1 MSIFLTHREV
11 SEHMSISSVALMAR
25 KISKSYGRHV
35 VLREATFS
43 LSQGERVGMVGANG
57 AGKSTLLRILAGVEA
72 PDGGS
77 VMLGPSIELGY
88 LPQTPPIIPGQ
99 SVSDLLYASV
109 GQLRAMETRMRAL
122 EAAMAS
128 AEEPGLAAQLEE
140 YGQLATRFQERGG
153 YDLDHRIAA
162 TLAGLGLATL
172 PEERLMERL
181 SGGERARVGLAALL
195 LRSPDVLLL
204 DEPTSHLD
212 SAALVWLE
220 GYLSAY
226 PGAALIVSH
235 DRSLLNSAVTRILEV
250 DERERTLTSY
260 PGAYDAYIQTRTAA
274 RLRWEDEYARQQEE
288 IATLRARARDAAQAT
303 THPRPVTQTRYGKM
317 AYDAHGAA
325 AQRGASRSIR
335 NAEERLRRIEEHP
348 IAKPPKIMRFQQRFR
363 SEEIRTELIIRA
375 EGVSKR
381 LGGRDL
387 ARAIDLIVTPTTRF
401 TLVGPNGAGKTTLL
415 RLLLGLIAPD
425 SGVVR
430 VAPSARIGYLAQDPV
445 AHDPTRTVLEVY
457 REGFAGPDAGFIAG
471 LIGYGL
477 FQLDDAEK
485 LVGALSPGQRRK
497 LEIARL
503 LAERPT
509 VLALDE
515 PTNYVSLD
523 ILDTFEAAVTE
534 FPGPVIAV
542 SHDRYFIQRFG
553 ADTLEA
559 RDGRLIRR
567 SAEEYLALEAGGA
580 GQP

>member
-1 MSIFLTHREV
+1 M
-11 SEHMSISSVALMAR
+11 
-25 KISKSYGRHV
+25 
-35 VLREATFS
+35 VLREATLS
-43 LSQGERVGMVGANG
+43 LSRGERVGMVGANG

-72 PDGGS
+72 ADAGE
-77 VMLGPSIELGY
+77 VMPGPSVEVGY
-88 LPQTPPIIPGQ
+88 LAQTSPIIAGQ
-99 SVSDLLYASV
+99 SVDDALYQSV
-109 GQLRAMETRMRAL
+109 GQLRAMEARMRAL
-122 EAAMAS
+122 EAAMAQPENP
-128 AEEPGLAAQLEE
+128 ALDAQLEE
-140 YGQLATRFQERGG
+140 YGQLVTRFQARGG

-172 PEERLMERL
+172 PRERLMARL

-195 LRSPDVLLL
+195 LRQPDALLL

-212 SAALVWLE
+212 SAALAWLE

-226 PGAALIVSH
+226 TGAALIVSH
-235 DRSLLNSAVTRILEV
+235 DRQLLNKAVTRILEV

-260 PGAYDAYIQTRTAA
+260 PGAYDAYIQTKAAA
-274 RLRWEDEYARQQEE
+274 RLRWEEEYAHQQEE
-288 IATLRARARDAAQAT
+288 IAALRSRVREAAQST
-303 THPRPVTQTRYGKM
+303 THPKPVTQTRYGKM

-325 AQRGASRSIR
+325 AQRGASRNIR
-335 NAEERLRRIEEHP
+335 NAEERLRRIEDDP
-348 IAKPPKIMRFQQRFR
+348 IAKPPKLLRFHQRFR
-363 SEEIRTELIIRA
+363 SEEIRTELILRA

-387 ARAIDLIVTPTTRF
+387 AREIDLIVTPATRF

-415 RLLLGLIAPD
+415 RLLLGLIPPD
-425 SGVVR
+425 SGLVR
-430 VAPSARIGYLAQDPV
+430 VATTARIGYLAQEPV
-445 AHDPTRTVLEVY
+445 ALDPTRTVLEAY

-523 ILDTFEAAVTE
+523 ILDAFEAAVTD
-534 FPGPVIAV
+534 FPGPVLAV
-542 SHDRYFIQRFG
+542 SHDRYFIRRFG
-553 ADTLEA
+553 ADTLEL

-567 SAEEYLALEAGGA
+567 SAEQYLALEASGA
-580 GQP
+580 MSHL

>member
-1 MSIFLTHREV
+1 M
-11 SEHMSISSVALMAR
+11 
-25 KISKSYGRHV
+25 
-35 VLREATFS
+35 VLREATLS
-43 LSQGERVGMVGANG
+43 LSRGERVGMVGANG
-57 AGKSTLLRILAGVEA
+57 AGKSTLLRILAGIEA
-72 PDGGS
+72 ADAGE
-77 VMLGPSIELGY
+77 VMLGPSVEVGY
-88 LPQTPPIIPGQ
+88 LAQTPPIIAGQ
-99 SVSDLLYASV
+99 SVDDALYQSV
-109 GQLRAMETRMRAL
+109 GQLRAMEARMRAL
-122 EAAMAS
+122 EAAMAQPENP
-128 AEEPGLAAQLEE
+128 ALDAQLEE
-140 YGQLATRFQERGG
+140 YGQLVTRFQARGG

-172 PEERLMERL
+172 PRERLMARL

-195 LRSPDVLLL
+195 LRQPDALLL

-212 SAALVWLE
+212 SAALAWLE

-226 PGAALIVSH
+226 TGAALIVSH
-235 DRSLLNSAVTRILEV
+235 DRQLLNKAVTRILEV

-260 PGAYDAYIQTRTAA
+260 PGAYDAYIQTKAAA
-274 RLRWEDEYARQQEE
+274 RLRWEEEYAHQQEE
-288 IATLRARARDAAQAT
+288 IAALRSRVREAAQST
-303 THPRPVTQTRYGKM
+303 THPKPVTQTRYGKM

-325 AQRGASRSIR
+325 AQRGASRNIR
-335 NAEERLRRIEEHP
+335 NAEERLRRIEDDP
-348 IAKPPKIMRFQQRFR
+348 IAKPPKLLRFHQRFR
-363 SEEIRTELIIRA
+363 SEEIRTELILRA

-387 ARAIDLIVTPTTRF
+387 AREIDLIVTPATRF

-415 RLLLGLIAPD
+415 RLLLGLIPPD
-425 SGVVR
+425 SGLVR
-430 VAPSARIGYLAQDPV
+430 VATTARIGYLAQEPV
-445 AHDPTRTVLEVY
+445 ALDPTRTVLEAY

-523 ILDTFEAAVTE
+523 ILDAFEAAVTD
-534 FPGPVIAV
+534 FPGPVLAV
-542 SHDRYFIQRFG
+542 SHDRYFIRRFG
-553 ADTLEA
+553 ADTLEL

-567 SAEEYLALEAGGA
+567 SAEQYLALEASGA
-580 GQP
+580 ISHL

>member
-1 MSIFLTHREV
+1 MSL
-11 SEHMSISSVALMAR
+11 SSVALSAR
-25 KISKSYGRHV
+25 KISKSYGRQV
-35 VLREATFS
+35 VLREVTFS

-57 AGKSTLLRILAGVEA
+57 AGKSTLLRILAGVEE
-72 PDGGS
+72 PDTGDAL
-77 VMLGPSIELGY
+77 LGPSVELGY
-88 LPQTPPIIPGQ
+88 LPQTPTIIPGQ
-99 SVSDLLYASV
+99 SISDLLYESV
-109 GQLRAMETRMRAL
+109 GRLRAMAARMREL
-122 EAAMAS
+122 EAAMAH
-128 AEEPGLAAQLEE
+128 AESPALDAQLDE

-172 PEERLMERL
+172 PRERLMERL

-212 SAALVWLE
+212 SAALAWLE
-220 GYLSAY
+220 RYLSAY
-226 PGAALIVSH
+226 TGAALIVSH
-235 DRSLLNSAVTRILEV
+235 DRQLLNSAVTRILEV
-250 DERERTLTSY
+250 DERTRAVTSY
-260 PGAYDAYIQTRTAA
+260 PGAYDAYIQTRAAA
-274 RLRWEDEYARQQEE
+274 RLRWEEEYARQQEE
-288 IATLRARARDAAQAT
+288 IAALRARVREAAQST
-303 THPRPVTQTRYGKM
+303 THPKPFTQTRYGKM

-325 AQRGASRSIR
+325 AQRGASRNIR
-335 NAEERLRRIEEHP
+335 NAEERLRRIEDDP
-348 IAKPPKIMRFQQRFR
+348 IAKPPKLLQFQQRFR

-387 ARAIDLIVTPTTRF
+387 AREIDLIITPETRI

-415 RLLLGLIAPD
+415 RLLLGLTPPD
-425 SGVVR
+425 SGAVH
-430 VAPSARIGYLAQDPV
+430 VAPSARIGYLAQDPT

-457 REGFAGPDAGFIAG
+457 REGFTGPDSGFIAG

-477 FQLDDAEK
+477 FQRDDAEK
-485 LVGALSPGQRRK
+485 PVGALSPGQRRK

-523 ILDTFEAAVTE
+523 ILDAFEAAVTD

-542 SHDRYFIQRFG
+542 SHDRYFIRRFG
-553 ADTLEA
+553 GDTLEV

-567 SAEEYLALEAGGA
+567 SAEEYLALEASA
-580 GQP
+580 VDQP

>member
-1 MSIFLTHREV
+1 MSLT
-11 SEHMSISSVALMAR
+11 SVALMAR
-25 KISKSYGRHV
+25 NISKSYGRHM
-35 VLREATFS
+35 VLREVTLS
-43 LSQGERVGMVGANG
+43 LSRGERVGMVGANG

-72 PDGGS
+72 ADAGE
-77 VMLGPSIELGY
+77 VMPGPSVEIGY
-88 LPQTPPIIPGQ
+88 LAQTPPIIAGQ
-99 SVSDLLYASV
+99 SVDDALYQSV
-109 GQLRAMETRMRAL
+109 GQLRAMEARMRAL
-122 EAAMAS
+122 EAAMAQPENP
-128 AEEPGLAAQLEE
+128 ALDAQLEE
-140 YGQLATRFQERGG
+140 YGQLVTRFQERGG

-172 PEERLMERL
+172 PRERLMVRL
-181 SGGERARVGLAALL
+181 SSGERARVGLAALL
-195 LRSPDVLLL
+195 LRQPDALLL

-212 SAALVWLE
+212 SAALAWLE

-226 PGAALIVSH
+226 TGAALIVSH
-235 DRSLLNSAVTRILEV
+235 DRQLLNSAVTRILEV

-260 PGAYDAYIQTRTAA
+260 PGAYDAYIQTKAAA
-274 RLRWEDEYARQQEE
+274 RLRWEEEYARQQEE
-288 IATLRARARDAAQAT
+288 IAALRVRVREAAQST
-303 THPRPVTQTRYGKM
+303 THPKPVTQTRYAKM

-325 AQRGASRSIR
+325 AQRGASRNIR
-335 NAEERLRRIEEHP
+335 NAEERLRRIEDDP
-348 IAKPPKIMRFQQRFR
+348 IAKPPRLLRFHQRFR
-363 SEEIRTELIIRA
+363 SEEIRTELILRA

-387 ARAIDLIVTPTTRF
+387 AREIDLIVTPATRF

-415 RLLLGLIAPD
+415 RLLLGLIPPD
-425 SGVVR
+425 SGIVR
-430 VAPSARIGYLAQDPV
+430 VAPSARIGYLAQEPV
-445 AHDPTRTVLEVY
+445 ALDPTRTVLEAY
-457 REGFAGPDAGFIAG
+457 REGFEGPDAGFIAG

-523 ILDTFEAAVTE
+523 ILDAFEAAVTD
-534 FPGPVIAV
+534 FPGPVLAV
-542 SHDRYFIQRFG
+542 SHDRYFIRRFG
-553 ADTLEA
+553 ADTLEL

-567 SAEEYLALEAGGA
+567 PAEQYLALEAGGA
-580 GQP
+580 IGQP

>member
-1 MSIFLTHREV
+1 MSL
-11 SEHMSISSVALMAR
+11 SAVALMAR
-25 KISKSYGRHV
+25 NISKTYGRHLI
-35 VLREATFS
+35 LRDATLA

-57 AGKSTLLRILAGVEA
+57 AGKSTLLRILAGVEEA
-72 PDGGS
+72 DGGEI
-77 VMLGPSIELGY
+77 MLGPSLELGY
-88 LPQTPPIIPGQ
+88 LAQTPAIVAGQ
-99 SVSDLLYASV
+99 TVEDALYEAV
-109 GQLRAMETRMRAL
+109 GRLRAMEARLREL
-122 EAAMAS
+122 EAAMAQPDS
-128 AEEPGLAAQLEE
+128 RELASHLEE
-140 YGQLATRFQERGG
+140 YGQLATRYQERGG

-162 TLAGLGLATL
+162 TLAGLGLESL
-172 PEERLMERL
+172 PRERPMARL

-195 LRSPDVLLL
+195 LRAPDVLLL

-212 SAALVWLE
+212 SAALNWLE

-235 DRSLLNSAVTRILEV
+235 DRQLLNSAVTRILEV
-250 DERERTLTSY
+250 DDRERTLTSY
-260 PGAYDAYIQTRTAA
+260 AGAYDAYIQARAAA
-274 RLRWEDEYARQQEE
+274 RLRWEEEYARQQEE
-288 IATLRARARDAAQAT
+288 IAMLRVRAREAT
-303 THPRPVTQTRYGKM
+303 QSTAHPRPVTQTRYGKM
-317 AYDAHGAA
+317 AYDAHGAKAERSA
-325 AQRGASRSIR
+325 ARNIR

-348 IAKPPKIMRFQQRFR
+348 ISKPPKLMRFHQRFR

-387 ARAIDLIVTPTTRF
+387 VRDLDLIVTPETRI

-415 RLLLGLIAPD
+415 RLLLRLLAPD

-430 VAPSARIGYLAQDPV
+430 VAPSARIGYLAQEPT
-445 AHDPTRTVLEVY
+445 ALDPTQTVLQAY
-457 REGFAGPDAGFIAG
+457 REGFAGNDGAFIAG

-485 LVGALSPGQRRK
+485 LVSALSPGQRRK

-523 ILDTFEAAVTE
+523 ILDVFEAAVTE

-542 SHDRYFIQRFG
+542 SHDRYFIRRFG
-553 ADTLEA
+553 GDTLEL

-567 SAEEYLALEAGGA
+567 PAEEYLALEAGQSTA
-580 GQP
+580 PEAS

>member
-1 MSIFLTHREV
+1 MSLT
-11 SEHMSISSVALMAR
+11 SVALMAR
-25 KISKSYGRHV
+25 NISKSYGRHM
-35 VLREATFS
+35 VLREVTLS
-43 LSQGERVGMVGANG
+43 LSRGERVGMVGANG

-72 PDGGS
+72 ADAGE
-77 VMLGPSIELGY
+77 VMPGPSVEIGY
-88 LPQTPPIIPGQ
+88 LAQTPPIIAGQ
-99 SVSDLLYASV
+99 SVDDALYQSV
-109 GQLRAMETRMRAL
+109 GQLRAMEARMRAL
-122 EAAMAS
+122 EAAMAQS
-128 AEEPGLAAQLEE
+128 ENPALDAQLEE
-140 YGQLATRFQERGG
+140 YGQLVTRFQERGG

-172 PEERLMERL
+172 PRERLMVRL
-181 SGGERARVGLAALL
+181 SSGERARVGLAALL
-195 LRSPDVLLL
+195 LRQPDALLL

-212 SAALVWLE
+212 SAALAWLE

-226 PGAALIVSH
+226 TGAALIVSH
-235 DRSLLNSAVTRILEV
+235 DRQLLNSAVTRILEV

-260 PGAYDAYIQTRTAA
+260 PGAYDAYIQTKAAA
-274 RLRWEDEYARQQEE
+274 RLRWEEEYARQQEE
-288 IATLRARARDAAQAT
+288 IAALRVRVREAAQST
-303 THPRPVTQTRYGKM
+303 THPKPVTQTRYAKM

-325 AQRGASRSIR
+325 AQRGASRNIR
-335 NAEERLRRIEEHP
+335 NAEERLRRIEDDP
-348 IAKPPKIMRFQQRFR
+348 IAKPPRLLRFHQRFR
-363 SEEIRTELIIRA
+363 SEEIRTELILRA

-387 ARAIDLIVTPTTRF
+387 AREIDLIVTPATRC

-415 RLLLGLIAPD
+415 RLLLGLIPPD
-425 SGVVR
+425 SGTVR
-430 VAPSARIGYLAQDPV
+430 VAPSARIGYLAQEPV
-445 AHDPTRTVLEVY
+445 ALDPTRTVLEAY
-457 REGFAGPDAGFIAG
+457 REGFEGPDAGFIAG

-523 ILDTFEAAVTE
+523 ILDAFEAAVTD
-534 FPGPVIAV
+534 FPGPVLAV
-542 SHDRYFIQRFG
+542 SHDRYFIRRFG
-553 ADTLEA
+553 ADTLEL

-567 SAEEYLALEAGGA
+567 PAEQYLALEAGGA
-580 GQP
+580 IGQP